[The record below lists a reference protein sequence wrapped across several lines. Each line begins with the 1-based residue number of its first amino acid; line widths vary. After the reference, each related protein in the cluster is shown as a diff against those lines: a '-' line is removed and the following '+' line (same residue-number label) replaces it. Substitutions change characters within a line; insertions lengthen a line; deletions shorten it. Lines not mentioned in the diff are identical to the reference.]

1 MADRVVDQ
9 PLPTSKEMIHMTA
22 QQNAQ
27 TLASVAADTPADEIL
42 KIVNRDGGVI
52 IRNFLTQDQ
61 IDRFNADVE
70 PPLKALRPGSK
81 HENELVAAFHGH
93 NTKRLTNLV
102 THSPTF
108 RSEIVD
114 HPLVHEFSDL
124 VFLEESGTYWM
135 TTAQVIEIGPN
146 SEAQFLHRDLENWY
160 PFLGMGPS
168 GPEVTINF
176 LVALTD
182 FTEENGATRVI
193 PGSNHWSDFEDRGT
207 PEQTIPAVMNAGDA
221 LLISGK
227 TAHGGGA
234 NQTSDEYRR
243 GVAFTF
249 NAGFLTGEEA
259 YPFLIDMEI
268 AKQLSPRV
276 QRVLGF
282 RSQYPTGSPG
292 LWQVDYSDLGDYLNL
307 GD

>member
-1 MADRVVDQ
+1 
-9 PLPTSKEMIHMTA
+9 MTTQKKA
-22 QQNAQ
+22 QAL
-27 TLASVAADTPADEIL
+27 TSVANDTPTEEIL
-42 KIVNRDGGVI
+42 EIVTRDGGVVI
-52 IRNFLTQDQ
+52 KGFLTQEQ
-61 IDRFNADVE
+61 IVRFNAE
-70 PPLKALRPGSK
+70 IEQPLRALAPGST
-81 HENELVAAFHGH
+81 HEDDIVAAFHGS

-102 THSPTF
+102 THSATF
-108 RSEIVD
+108 RSEVID
-114 HPLVHEFSDL
+114 HPLVHEISDL
-124 VFLEESGTYWM
+124 VFLQESGTYWM
-135 TTAQVIEIGPN
+135 TTAQVIEIGPGN
-146 SEAQFLHRDLENWY
+146 KAQMLHRDLENWF
-160 PFLGMGPS
+160 PFIGMGPG

-207 PEQTIPAVMNAGDA
+207 PEQTIPAVMNAGDV

-234 NQTSDEYRR
+234 NRTGDEYRR
-243 GVAFTF
+243 GLAFTF

-259 YPFLIDMEI
+259 YPFLVDRDL
-268 AKQLSPRV
+268 AKTLSPRV

-292 LWQVDYSDLGDYLNL
+292 LWQVDYADLGDHL
-307 GD
+307 GL

>member
-1 MADRVVDQ
+1 
-9 PLPTSKEMIHMTA
+9 MTTQKKTQA
-22 QQNAQ
+22 L
-27 TLASVAADTPADEIL
+27 TSVANDTPTEEIL
-42 KIVNRDGGVI
+42 EIVTRDGGVVI
-52 IRNFLTQDQ
+52 KGFLTQEQ
-61 IDRFNADVE
+61 IVRFNAE
-70 PPLKALRPGSK
+70 IEQPLRALAAGST
-81 HENELVAAFHGH
+81 HEDDIVAAFHGS

-102 THSPTF
+102 THSATF
-108 RSEIVD
+108 RSEIID
-114 HPLVHEFSDL
+114 HPLVHEISDL
-124 VFLEESGTYWM
+124 VFLQESGTYWM
-135 TTAQVIEIGPN
+135 TTAQVIEIGPGN
-146 SEAQFLHRDLENWY
+146 KAQMLHRDLENWF
-160 PFLGMGPS
+160 PFIGMGPG

-207 PEQTIPAVMNAGDA
+207 PEQTIPAIMNAGDV

-234 NQTSDEYRR
+234 NRTGDEYRR
-243 GVAFTF
+243 GLAFTF

-259 YPFLIDMEI
+259 YPFLVDRDL
-268 AKQLSPRV
+268 AKTLSPRV

-292 LWQVDYSDLGDYLNL
+292 LWQVDYADLGDHL
-307 GD
+307 GL

>member
-1 MADRVVDQ
+1 
-9 PLPTSKEMIHMTA
+9 MTA
-22 QQNAQ
+22 QKKAQ
-27 TLASVAADTPADEIL
+27 ALTSVAADTSAEEIL
-42 KIVNRDGGVI
+42 KIVARDGGVI
-52 IRNFLTQDQ
+52 IKDFLTQDQ
-61 IDRFNADVE
+61 VDRFNAE
-70 PPLKALRPGSK
+70 IEAPLQALRPGST
-81 HENELVAAFHGH
+81 HENEIVAEFHGR

-108 RSEIVD
+108 RSEVID
-114 HPLVHEFSDL
+114 HPLVHEISDR

-146 SEAQFLHRDLENWY
+146 SAGQMLHRDLENWF
-160 PFLGMGPS
+160 PFIGMGPK
-168 GPEVTINF
+168 GPEITINF

-221 LLISGK
+221 LFISGK

-234 NQTSDEYRR
+234 NQTGDQYRR
-243 GVAFTF
+243 GLAFTF
-249 NAGFLTGEEA
+249 NAGYLTGEEA
-259 YPFLIDMEI
+259 YPFLVDMEI

-292 LWQVDYSDLGDYLNL
+292 LWQVDYADVADYLKL
-307 GD
+307 

>member
-1 MADRVVDQ
+1 
-9 PLPTSKEMIHMTA
+9 MTA
-22 QQNAQ
+22 QKKDQAL
-27 TLASVAADTPADEIL
+27 TSVAVDTPAEEIL
-42 KIVNRDGGVI
+42 KIVARDGGVI
-52 IRNFLTQDQ
+52 IKGLLTRDQ
-61 IDRFNADVE
+61 IDRFNAEID
-70 PPLKALRPGSK
+70 PPLQALRPGST
-81 HENELVAAFHGH
+81 HENELVAEFHGS

-108 RSEIVD
+108 RNEIID
-114 HPLVHEFSDL
+114 HPLVHEISDR

-135 TTAQVIEIGPN
+135 TTAQVIEIGPGN
-146 SEAQFLHRDLENWY
+146 KAQMLHRDLENWF
-160 PFLGMGPS
+160 PFIGMGPK

-221 LLISGK
+221 LFISGK

-234 NQTSDEYRR
+234 NQTDDQYRR
-243 GVAFTF
+243 AVAFTF
-249 NAGFLTGEEA
+249 NAGYLTGEEA
-259 YPFLIDMEI
+259 YPFLVDMEI
-268 AKQLSPRV
+268 ARQLSPRV

-292 LWQVDYSDLGDYLNL
+292 LWQVDYADLGDYLKL
-307 GD
+307 